1 MLRAAILSLL
11 ACTVRS
17 WEWPWKVQE
26 EILAEAV
33 RANNEQTLPRLNAL
47 WGWQQGLDLDAQDE
61 DRQYMTAMSAAAW
74 HTNHEVVRWLIQR
87 GASPNAK
94 CRNGWTPLM
103 ISTNRGDQRTMRLL
117 LSAGADIDA
126 RTAKTLLTPL
136 MFAAQSNRA
145 GAARLLLQRG
155 AAAGLRNRDKQTALE
170 MARAEKH
177 DGAVF
182 ELTRKPG
189 ELGPEWDGAEEDGD
203 GDGDGNGDG
212 DGGKQGSGAGAV
224 AAAAA
229 PGAGGGNGSS
239 SAADTTRADE
249 L

>member
-11 ACTVRS
+11 VFTVRS

-61 DRQYMTAMSAAAW
+61 DRQYMTAMAAAAW
-74 HTNHEVVRWLIQR
+74 HTNYEVVQWLIQR

-103 ISTNRGDQRTMRLL
+103 VSTNRGDQRTMRLL

-145 GAARLLLQRG
+145 GAARLLLQR
-155 AAAGLRNRDKQTALE
+155 
-170 MARAEKH
+170 
-177 DGAVF
+177 
-182 ELTRKPG
+182 
-189 ELGPEWDGAEEDGD
+189 
-203 GDGDGNGDG
+203 
-212 DGGKQGSGAGAV
+212 
-224 AAAAA
+224 
-229 PGAGGGNGSS
+229 
-239 SAADTTRADE
+239 
-249 L
+249 

>member
-11 ACTVRS
+11 VFTVRS

-61 DRQYMTAMSAAAW
+61 DRQYMTAMAAAAW
-74 HTNHEVVRWLIQR
+74 HTNYEVVQWLIQR

-103 ISTNRGDQRTMRLL
+103 VSTNRGDQRTMRLL

-126 RTAKTLLTPL
+126 RTAAMMRATAAELLEEK
-136 MFAAQSNRA
+136 AAA
-145 GAARLLLQRG
+145 DDAVKAADA
-155 AAAGLRNRDKQTALE
+155 AAAGG
-170 MARAEKH
+170 
-177 DGAVF
+177 GAK
-182 ELTRKPG
+182 L
-189 ELGPEWDGAEEDGD
+189 
-203 GDGDGNGDG
+203 
-212 DGGKQGSGAGAV
+212 
-224 AAAAA
+224 
-229 PGAGGGNGSS
+229 
-239 SAADTTRADE
+239 
-249 L
+249 